1 MKVNPVERK
10 ESSVEVATFVI
21 RKPRSQSAEVPE
33 MPVKTHREICEVEG
47 NLRSRSASRTSMTVE
62 RKIPMSARLDLKN
75 DPDIPEK
82 LVRSASEYI
91 SNPLSKVICH
101 NFCHYF

>member
-1 MKVNPVERK
+1 MD
-10 ESSVEVATFVI
+10 VATFVI

-82 LVRSASEYI
+82 LVRSASEFI
-91 SNPLSKVICH
+91 SNPLSKVNLIT
-101 NFCHYF
+101 CHYF